1 MHSNTPDDVNTFKNM
16 LQRMYR
22 IRLFEEQLKDLYDY
36 RGFYGGELTDDHA
49 AGGQDLLTCMLYDF
63 ASDGMI
69 GGAVHL
75 YIGEEA
81 VATGV
86 CTELRDTDFIT
97 SYHRGHGHAIAKGLE
112 LRGMVAELMGR
123 ETGHSRGR
131 GGSMHI
137 YDWEKGMLGGN
148 GIIGAQIPLALG
160 AAFKAKYLGEDNVAV
175 AFFGDGAANQGT
187 FGECL
192 NLASLWQLPVLFVCE
207 NNLWAASTAAEVA
220 HCCEDI
226 APRAEPYDIP
236 AHIVDGQDV
245 LAVNEVAREAVERA
259 RTGGGPTMIEAKT
272 FRYVGHAGG
281 GQSAHRD
288 PKAVEEWKKRDPITL
303 FEQRLQDEGVMTAE
317 EQAAMREGIQ
327 RTLDRAVAEA
337 CSDPFPKPEELET
350 LDGPPIR
357 PPSPAVRTAA
367 EAEKLMRGQEAT
379 ELLNAII
386 AEYEPQTKL
395 KRFDLVI
402 AGTKGLRHA
411 AWTWDESA
419 EESFSNYAE
428 RFVRE
433 PIAEIVRIDVQWR
446 AEQSRRDKA
455 RHRGEDPDYK
465 PEPELTRT
473 MGWGQLV
480 AEAMTEEMERDEAV
494 FLIGEDLGPV
504 RERENLWEQLRERR
518 VFQTPISESAFVGI
532 GTGSAA
538 TGLRPIVEI
547 MYMDFVAVC
556 FDQIVNQCAPL
567 KLMSGGRINV
577 PMVIKTPAGCGSR
590 EAAHHS
596 GHHEAW
602 FMHAPG
608 LKVAIPSN
616 AYDAK
621 GLLKTAIRDD
631 DPVLFIEHR
640 LLRRS
645 EMEVPEGEWLVP
657 FGEAAVRREG
667 EDITVVATSY
677 AVTKAMRAARALED
691 DVSVEVID
699 PRTLV
704 PLDVETILRS
714 LAKTGRLLVVHEA
727 PTRAGAGAEIV
738 RRVMED
744 GGFDLLKAAP
754 RVLARG
760 DTPMPYSPPL
770 EDAVIPQATDI
781 ATAVREMVRG

>member
-1 MHSNTPDDVNTFKNM
+1 MPDADHLRDM
-16 LQRMYR
+16 LLRMYR
-22 IRLFEEQLKDLYDY
+22 IRLFEEQLKQLYDY

-49 AGGQDLLTCMLYDF
+49 AGGEDLLTCMLYDF

-81 VATGV
+81 IAVGV
-86 CTELRDTDFIT
+86 CSELRDSDVVT
-97 SYHRGHGHAIAKGLE
+97 SYHRGHGHAIAKGLG
-112 LRGMVAELMGR
+112 LRGMIAELMGR

-137 YDWEKGMLGGN
+137 YDESKGMLGGN

-160 AAFKAKYLGEDNVAV
+160 AAFRAKYEGTDDVAV

-207 NNLWAASTAAEVA
+207 NNLWAASTSADVA
-220 HCCEDI
+220 HCCKDL
-226 APRAEPYDIP
+226 APRAEPYGIP
-236 AHIVDGQDV
+236 ARIVDGQDV
-245 LAVNEVAREAVERA
+245 LAVNEVAQEAVERA
-259 RTGGGPTMIEAKT
+259 RSGGGPTMIEAKT

-288 PKAVEEWKKRDPITL
+288 QEALKEWKQRDPIDL
-303 FEQRLQDEGVMTAE
+303 FDQRLRDEGVMTAD
-317 EQAAMREGIQ
+317 EQSEMREGVQ
-327 RTLDRAVAEA
+327 REVDRAVAEA
-337 CSDPFPKPEELET
+337 CNDPFPKPEELET

-357 PPSPAVRTAA
+357 PPADPGDVAEFRTVTPG
-367 EAEKLMRGQEAT
+367 ENSVT
-379 ELLNAII
+379 PP
-386 AEYEPQTKL
+386 PQ
-395 KRFDLVI
+395 
-402 AGTKGLRHA
+402 
-411 AWTWDESA
+411 
-419 EESFSNYAE
+419 
-428 RFVRE
+428 
-433 PIAEIVRIDVQWR
+433 
-446 AEQSRRDKA
+446 
-455 RHRGEDPDYK
+455 PD
-465 PEPELTRT
+465 RT

-480 AEAMTEEMERDEAV
+480 AEALNEEMERDERV
-494 FLIGEDLGPV
+494 YLIGEDLGPV

-518 VFQTPISESAFVGI
+518 VFQTPISESAFVGV

-538 TGLRPIVEI
+538 TGLRPVVEI

-567 KLMSGGRINV
+567 KLMSGGRFNV

-631 DPVLFIEHR
+631 DPVMFIEHR

-667 EDITVVATSY
+667 ADITVVATSY
-677 AVTKAMRAARALED
+677 AVTKAMRAAKALEAE
-691 DVSVEVID
+691 VSVEVID

-704 PLDVETILRS
+704 PLDVHTIVRS
-714 LAKTGRLLVVHEA
+714 LHRTGRLLVVHEA

-738 RRVMED
+738 RRVMEG
-744 GGFDLLKAAP
+744 GGFESLKAAP

-770 EDAVIPQATDI
+770 EDAVIPQVTDVAAAI
-781 ATAVREMVRG
+781 RSMVWE

>member
-1 MHSNTPDDVNTFKNM
+1 MPDAATLRDM
-16 LQRMYR
+16 LERMYR
-22 IRLFEEQLKDLYDY
+22 IRLFEEQLKQLYDY

-49 AGGQDLLTCMLYDF
+49 AGGEDLLTCMLYDF

-81 VATGV
+81 VAVGV
-86 CTELRDTDFIT
+86 CSELRDTDFIT
-97 SYHRGHGHAIAKGLE
+97 SYHRGHGHAIARGLD
-112 LRGMVAELMGR
+112 LRGMLAELMGR
-123 ETGHSRGR
+123 ETGHSRGC

-137 YDWEKGMLGGN
+137 YDYSKGMLGGN

-160 AAFKAKYLGEDNVAV
+160 AAFKAKFLGEDNVAV

-192 NLASLWQLPVLFVCE
+192 NLASLWRLPVLFVCE

-220 HCCEDI
+220 HCCPDI
-226 APRAEPYDIP
+226 APRAEPYGIP

-259 RTGGGPTMIEAKT
+259 RSGGGPTMIEAKT
-272 FRYVGHAGG
+272 FRYVGHAGA
-281 GQSAHRD
+281 GQRAHRD
-288 PKAVEEWKKRDPITL
+288 PEAVEEWKKRDPLIL
-303 FEQRLQDEGVMTAE
+303 FERRLQDEGVMNADD
-317 EQAAMREGIQ
+317 QAQMREGVQ
-327 RTLDRAVAEA
+327 REVDRAVAEA
-337 CSDPFPKPEELET
+337 CSDPLPTPESLET
-350 LDGPPIR
+350 LDGTPVEPPAEPR
-357 PPSPAVRTAA
+357 SVYQFRSVAPVSRTVVPVNGA
-367 EAEKLMRGQEAT
+367 
-379 ELLNAII
+379 
-386 AEYEPQTKL
+386 
-395 KRFDLVI
+395 
-402 AGTKGLRHA
+402 
-411 AWTWDESA
+411 
-419 EESFSNYAE
+419 
-428 RFVRE
+428 RE
-433 PIAEIVRIDVQWR
+433 
-446 AEQSRRDKA
+446 
-455 RHRGEDPDYK
+455 
-465 PEPELTRT
+465 

-480 AEAMTEEMERDEAV
+480 AEALREEMERDERV
-494 FLIGEDLGPV
+494 YLIGEDLGPV
-504 RERENLWEQLRERR
+504 RQRENLWQQLRERR
-518 VFQTPISESAFVGI
+518 VFQTPISEAAFVGV

-538 TGLRPIVEI
+538 TGLRPVVEI

-631 DPVLFIEHR
+631 DPVLFVEHR

-645 EMEVPEGEWLVP
+645 SMEVPEGEWLLP

-667 EDITVVATSY
+667 DDITVVATSY
-677 AVTKAMRAARALED
+677 AVTKALRAARALEGE
-691 DVSVEVID
+691 VSVEVID

-704 PLDVETILRS
+704 PLDVAAILGS
-714 LAKTGRLLVVHEA
+714 LTKTGRLLIVHEA
-727 PTRAGAGAEIV
+727 PARAGAGAEIL

-754 RVLARG
+754 RVLARA

-781 ATAVREMVRG
+781 AAAVRAMV

>member
-1 MHSNTPDDVNTFKNM
+1 MHDADQLRDM
-16 LQRMYR
+16 LLRMYR
-22 IRLFEEQLKDLYDY
+22 IRFFEERLAQLYDY

-49 AGGQDLLTCMLYDF
+49 AGGDDLLTCMLYDF
-63 ASDGMI
+63 ASEGMI

-81 VATGV
+81 VAVGV
-86 CTELRDTDFIT
+86 CSELRDTDFIT
-97 SYHRGHGHAIAKGLE
+97 SYHRGHGHAIAKGLD
-112 LRGMVAELMGR
+112 LRGMLAELMGR
-123 ETGHSRGR
+123 ETGHSGGC

-137 YDWEKGMLGGN
+137 YRREQGMLGGN
-148 GIIGAQIPLALG
+148 GIIGGQIPLALG
-160 AAFKAKYLGEDNVAV
+160 AAFAAKYRGEDGVAI

-220 HCCEDI
+220 HCCPDL
-226 APRAEPYDIP
+226 APRAEPYGIP

-245 LAVNEVAREAVERA
+245 LAVNVIAREAVGRA
-259 RTGGGPTMIEAKT
+259 RAGGGPTMIEAKT
-272 FRYVGHAGG
+272 FRYVGHAGA
-281 GQSAHRD
+281 GQGAHRD
-288 PKAVEEWKKRDPITL
+288 PEAVEQWRQRDPLML
-303 FEQRLQDEGVMTAE
+303 FEQHLAAEGIMTEAEMQAMRDEVTAE
-317 EQAAMREGIQ
+317 I
-327 RTLDRAVAEA
+327 DRAIAQA
-337 CSDPFPKPEELET
+337 CADPFPTPDSLET

-357 PPSPAVRTAA
+357 PPTPAVRTAE
-367 EAEKLMRGQEAT
+367 EANEAMHSPDCND
-379 ELLNAII
+379 LLDRVV
-386 AEYEPQTKL
+386 AEYEPQTKV
-395 KRFDLVI
+395 KRFDLMLEAI
-402 AGTKGLRHA
+402 RGLRRA
-411 AWTWDESA
+411 AETWGPSAGRSFDDYA
-419 EESFSNYAE
+419 EEFI
-428 RFVRE
+428 RE
-433 PIAEIVRIDVQWR
+433 PVAEMVRRDVEAR
-446 AEQSRRDKA
+446 ARQSRMDKA
-455 RHRGEDPDYK
+455 RNRP
-465 PEPELTRT
+465 PEPEPEPEPTRE
-473 MGWGQLV
+473 MAWGQVV
-480 AEAMTEEMERDEAV
+480 AEALREEMDRDERV

-504 RERENLWEQLRERR
+504 RERENLWGQLRERR
-518 VFQTPISESAFVGI
+518 VFQTPISEATFVGL
-532 GTGSAA
+532 GTGAAA
-538 TGLRPIVEI
+538 TGLRPVVEI

-567 KLMSGGRINV
+567 KLMSGGRISV

-608 LKVAIPSN
+608 IKVAIPSN

-631 DPVLFIEHR
+631 DPVLFVEHR

-645 EMEVPEGEWLVP
+645 QMAVPEGEWLVP

-667 EDITVVATSY
+667 DDITLVATSY
-677 AVTKAMRAARALED
+677 AVTKALRAARALEGEL
-691 DVSVEVID
+691 SVEVID

-704 PLDVETILRS
+704 PLDVQTILRS
-714 LAKTGRLLVVHEA
+714 LAKTGRLLIVHEA
-727 PTRAGAGAEIV
+727 PARAGAGAEIM

-760 DTPMPYSPPL
+760 ATPMPYSPPL
-770 EDAVIPQATDI
+770 EDAVLPQASDI
-781 ATAVREMVRG
+781 AAVIREMVIRG

>member
-1 MHSNTPDDVNTFKNM
+1 MPDADALKDM
-16 LQRMYR
+16 LLRMYR
-22 IRLFEEQLKDLYDY
+22 IRNFEERLKQFSDY
-36 RGFYGGELTDDHA
+36 RGFYGGELTDDHS
-49 AGGQDLLTCMLYDF
+49 AGGEDLLTCMLYDF
-63 ASDGMI
+63 ASEGMI

-81 VATGV
+81 VAVGV
-86 CTELRDTDFIT
+86 CSELRDTDFIT
-97 SYHRGHGHAIAKGLE
+97 SYHRGHGHAIAKGLD
-112 LRGMVAELMGR
+112 LRGMIAELMGR
-123 ETGHSRGR
+123 ETGHSRGC

-137 YDWEKGMLGGN
+137 YDYSKGMLGGN
-148 GIIGAQIPLALG
+148 GIIGGQIPLALG
-160 AAFKAKYLGEDNVAV
+160 TAFKAKFLGEDNVAV

-187 FGECL
+187 LSECL
-192 NLASLWQLPVLFVCE
+192 NLASLWQLPVVFVCE

-226 APRAEPYDIP
+226 APRAEPYGIP

-245 LAVNEVAREAVERA
+245 LAVNAVAREAVERA
-259 RTGGGPTMIEAKT
+259 RSGGGPTMIEAKT

-281 GQSAHRD
+281 GTSAHRD
-288 PKAVEEWKKRDPITL
+288 PQAVEEWMKRDPVTL
-303 FEQRLQDEGVMTAE
+303 FEARLRDDGVMTAD
-317 EQAAMREGIQ
+317 EQEQMRAEVQ
-327 RTLDRAVAEA
+327 SELDRVVAEA
-337 CSDPFPKPEELET
+337 CTDPFPTPDSLET
-350 LDGPPIR
+350 LDGTPVAPP
-357 PPSPAVRTAA
+357 A
-367 EAEKLMRGQEAT
+367 EAHAL
-379 ELLNAII
+379 
-386 AEYEPQTKL
+386 YEFRSVAPVRRTVE
-395 KRFDLVI
+395 RVD
-402 AGTKGLRHA
+402 GT
-411 AWTWDESA
+411 
-419 EESFSNYAE
+419 
-428 RFVRE
+428 RE
-433 PIAEIVRIDVQWR
+433 
-446 AEQSRRDKA
+446 
-455 RHRGEDPDYK
+455 
-465 PEPELTRT
+465 

-480 AEAMTEEMERDEAV
+480 AEALREEMDRDERV
-494 FLIGEDLGPV
+494 YVIGEDLGPV
-504 RERENLWEQLRERR
+504 RERENLWRQLRDRR
-518 VFQTPISESAFVGI
+518 VFQTPISESAFVGV

-538 TGLRPIVEI
+538 TGLRPVVEI

-631 DPVLFIEHR
+631 DPVLFVEHR

-645 EMEVPEGEWLVP
+645 SMEVPEGEWLIP

-667 EDITVVATSY
+667 TDITVVATSY
-677 AVTKAMRAARALED
+677 AVTKALRAARALEGE
-691 DVSVEVID
+691 VSVEVID

-704 PLDVETILRS
+704 PLDVATILGS
-714 LAKTGRLLVVHEA
+714 LEKTGRLLVVHEA

-744 GGFDLLKAAP
+744 GGFELLKSAP
-754 RVLARG
+754 NVLARA

-781 ATAVREMVRG
+781 AAAIRAMVAE

>member
-1 MHSNTPDDVNTFKNM
+1 MPERDDLRQM
-16 LQRMYR
+16 LLRMYR
-22 IRLFEEQLKDLYDY
+22 IRLFEEQLKQLYDY

-49 AGGQDLLTCMLYDF
+49 AGGEDLLTCMLYDF
-63 ASDGMI
+63 ASEGMI

-81 VATGV
+81 VAVGI
-86 CTELRDTDFIT
+86 CSALRDTDVVT
-97 SYHRGHGHAIAKGLE
+97 SYHRGHGHAIAKGLD

-123 ETGHSRGR
+123 ETGHSRGY

-137 YDWEKGMLGGN
+137 YDNSKGMLGGN
-148 GIIGAQIPLALG
+148 GIIGGQIPLALG
-160 AAFKAKYLGEDNVAV
+160 AAFQAKYLGEDGVAV

-220 HCCEDI
+220 HCCEDL
-226 APRAEPYDIP
+226 APRAEPYGIP

-259 RTGGGPTMIEAKT
+259 RSGAGPTMIEAKT
-272 FRYVGHAGG
+272 FRYVSHAGAGQG
-281 GQSAHRD
+281 GHPD
-288 PKAVEEWKKRDPITL
+288 PEGLEQWQRRDPIEL
-303 FEQRLQDEGVMTAE
+303 FRARLLEDGVMTADE
-317 EQAAMREGIQ
+317 QDEMRANVQQEVEQAIA
-327 RTLDRAVAEA
+327 DA
-337 CSDPFPKPEELET
+337 CNDPFPKVEELET

-357 PPSPAVRTAA
+357 PPADPDDVAEFRSLVPAQAAAA
-367 EAEKLMRGQEAT
+367 EVTPG
-379 ELLNAII
+379 EL
-386 AEYEPQTKL
+386 P
-395 KRFDLVI
+395 
-402 AGTKGLRHA
+402 
-411 AWTWDESA
+411 
-419 EESFSNYAE
+419 
-428 RFVRE
+428 
-433 PIAEIVRIDVQWR
+433 
-446 AEQSRRDKA
+446 
-455 RHRGEDPDYK
+455 
-465 PEPELTRT
+465 RT
-473 MGWGQLV
+473 LGWGQAV
-480 AEAMTEEMERDEAV
+480 AEALREEMDRDEAV

-504 RERENLWEQLRERR
+504 REREDLWGQLRERR
-518 VFQTPISESAFVGI
+518 VFQTPISEAAFVGL
-532 GTGSAA
+532 GTGAAA
-538 TGLRPIVEI
+538 TGLRPVVEI

-567 KLMSGGRINV
+567 RLMSGGRYRA

-640 LLRRS
+640 LLRRD

-657 FGEAAVRREG
+657 FGEAAIRREG
-667 EDITVVATSY
+667 ADITVVATSY
-677 AVTKAMRAARALED
+677 AVTKVLRAAKALEGEIG
-691 DVSVEVID
+691 VEVID

-704 PLDVETILRS
+704 PLDVATILGS
-714 LAKTGRLLVVHEA
+714 LQKTGRLLVVHEA

-738 RRVMED
+738 RRVVED
-744 GGFDLLKAAP
+744 GGFDLLKSAP
-754 RVLARG
+754 RVLARA

-770 EDAVIPQATDI
+770 EDAVLPQVSDI
-781 ATAVREMVRG
+781 AAAIRGMVRG

>member
-1 MHSNTPDDVNTFKNM
+1 MHDAARLRDM
-16 LQRMYR
+16 LLRMYR
-22 IRLFEEQLKDLYDY
+22 IRFFEERLSQLYDY

-49 AGGQDLLTCMLYDF
+49 AGGEDLLTCMLYDF
-63 ASDGMI
+63 ASEGMI

-81 VATGV
+81 VAVGV
-86 CTELRDTDFIT
+86 CSELRDTDFIT
-97 SYHRGHGHAIAKGLE
+97 SYHRGHGHAIAKGLD
-112 LRGMVAELMGR
+112 LRGMFAELMGR
-123 ETGHSRGR
+123 ATGHSRGC

-137 YDWEKGMLGGN
+137 YRREQGMLGGN
-148 GIIGAQIPLALG
+148 GIIGGQIPPALG
-160 AAFKAKYLGEDNVAV
+160 AAFAAKYRGEDGVAV

-220 HCCEDI
+220 HARPDL
-226 APRAEPYDIP
+226 APRAEPYGIP

-245 LAVNEVAREAVERA
+245 LAVNAVARAAVERA
-259 RTGGGPTMIEAKT
+259 RAGAGPTMIEAKT
-272 FRYVGHAGG
+272 FRYVGHAGA
-281 GQSAHRD
+281 GQGAHRD
-288 PKAVEEWKKRDPITL
+288 PEAVEEWRKRDPLVL
-303 FEQRLQDEGVMTAE
+303 FERYLSAERIMTEADMHALRDEVTAE
-317 EQAAMREGIQ
+317 I
-327 RTLDRAVAEA
+327 DRAIAQA
-337 CSDPFPKPEELET
+337 CADPFPTPEGLET

-357 PPSPAVRTAA
+357 PPAPAVRDTKVAIEEALTDPRNLARLTAIVNWAADVPALGALSRADMIREALIGLTRAAESFDPQSHGDFLDYAGERMRHALSTAA
-367 EAEKLMRGQEAT
+367 DSHPDTFFSMRRARWVSPKLSAAEPT
-379 ELLNAII
+379 
-386 AEYEPQTKL
+386 
-395 KRFDLVI
+395 
-402 AGTKGLRHA
+402 
-411 AWTWDESA
+411 
-419 EESFSNYAE
+419 
-428 RFVRE
+428 RE
-433 PIAEIVRIDVQWR
+433 MA
-446 AEQSRRDKA
+446 
-455 RHRGEDPDYK
+455 
-465 PEPELTRT
+465 
-473 MGWGQLV
+473 WGQVV
-480 AEAMTEEMERDEAV
+480 AEALREEMERDERV

-504 RERENLWEQLRERR
+504 RERDNLWEQLREHR
-518 VFQTPISESAFVGI
+518 VFQTPISEAAFVGLS
-532 GTGSAA
+532 TGAAA
-538 TGLRPIVEI
+538 TGLRPVVEI

-567 KLMSGGRINV
+567 KLMSGGRISV
-577 PMVIKTPAGCGSR
+577 PLVIKTPAGCGSR

-608 LKVAIPSN
+608 IKVAIPSN

-645 EMEVPEGEWLVP
+645 QARVPEGEWLVP

-667 EDITVVATSY
+667 DDITVVATSY
-677 AVTKAMRAARALED
+677 AATKVLRAARALEGE
-691 DVSVEVID
+691 VGVEVID

-704 PLDVETILRS
+704 PLDVYTILTS

-727 PTRAGAGAEIV
+727 PARAGAGAEII
-738 RRVMED
+738 RRVLED

-770 EDAVIPQATDI
+770 EDAVLPQPSDI
-781 ATAVREMVRG
+781 AATIREMVRA

>member
-1 MHSNTPDDVNTFKNM
+1 MPDSATLKDM
-16 LQRMYR
+16 LERMYR

-49 AGGQDLLTCMLYDF
+49 AGGEDLLTCMLYDF

-86 CTELRDTDFIT
+86 CAELRDTDFIT

-137 YDWEKGMLGGN
+137 YDWDKGMLGGN

-175 AFFGDGAANQGT
+175 AFFGDGAANQGV
-187 FGECL
+187 FSECL

-226 APRAEPYDIP
+226 APRAEPYGIP
-236 AHIVDGQDV
+236 ARIVDGQDV
-245 LAVNEVAREAVERA
+245 LAVNEVAHEAVERA
-259 RTGGGPTMIEAKT
+259 RSGGGPTMIEAKT
-272 FRYVGHAGG
+272 FRYVGHAGA
-281 GQSAHRD
+281 GQGAHRD
-288 PKAVEEWKKRDPITL
+288 PEAVEKWKKRDPITL
-303 FEQRLQDEGVMTAE
+303 FERRLQDDGVMTAD
-317 EQAAMREGIQ
+317 EQAEMRDGIK
-327 RTLDRAVAEA
+327 REVDRAAAEA
-337 CSDPFPKPEELET
+337 CSDPFPKPEDLET

-357 PPSPAVRTAA
+357 PPASPRTGDDEAVAEALTNPKLLSRVAAMAAQYSEKSSIRKTDLIEAGLRGLRRAA
-367 EAEKLMRGQEAT
+367 EGYDPEREKS
-379 ELLNAII
+379 
-386 AEYEPQTKL
+386 
-395 KRFDLVI
+395 FD
-402 AGTKGLRHA
+402 
-411 AWTWDESA
+411 D
-419 EESFSNYAE
+419 YAE
-428 RFVRE
+428 WWIKQAITNHIGDRLREVWDRRRIVWTDARKDRRE
-433 PIAEIVRIDVQWR
+433 P
-446 AEQSRRDKA
+446 
-455 RHRGEDPDYK
+455 
-465 PEPELTRT
+465 TRT

-480 AEAMTEEMERDEAV
+480 AEALKEEMDRDEAV
-494 FLIGEDLGPV
+494 YLIGEDLGPV

-518 VFQTPISESAFVGI
+518 VFQTPISESAFVGV

-538 TGLRPIVEI
+538 TGLRPVVEI

-631 DPVLFIEHR
+631 DPVLFVEHR

-667 EDITVVATSY
+667 DDITVVATSY
-677 AVTKAMRAARALED
+677 AVTKALRAARALEGE
-691 DVSVEVID
+691 VSVEVID

-704 PLDVETILRS
+704 PLDVATILGS

-744 GGFDLLKAAP
+744 GGFDLLKSAP
-754 RVLARG
+754 NVLARA

-770 EDAVIPQATDI
+770 EDATLPQATDI
-781 ATAVREMVRG
+781 AAAVREMVRG

>member
-1 MHSNTPDDVNTFKNM
+1 MHDAGTLRDM
-16 LQRMYR
+16 LLRMYR
-22 IRLFEEQLKDLYDY
+22 IRLFEERLSQLYDY
-36 RGFYGGELTDDHA
+36 RGFYGGELTDDPA
-49 AGGQDLLTCMLYDF
+49 AGGDDLLTCMLYDF
-63 ASDGMI
+63 ASEGMI

-81 VATGV
+81 VAVGV
-86 CTELRDTDFIT
+86 CSELRDTDVIT
-97 SYHRGHGHAIAKGLE
+97 SYHRGHGHAIAKGLD
-112 LRGMVAELMGR
+112 LRGMLAELMGR
-123 ETGHSRGR
+123 ETGHSRGC

-137 YDWEKGMLGGN
+137 YRHEQGMLGGN
-148 GIIGAQIPLALG
+148 GIIGGQIPLALG
-160 AAFKAKYLGEDNVAV
+160 PAFAAKYRGEDGVAV

-220 HCCEDI
+220 HCCPDL
-226 APRAEPYDIP
+226 APRAEPYGIP

-245 LAVNEVAREAVERA
+245 LAVNAVAQEAVERA
-259 RTGGGPTMIEAKT
+259 RAGHGPTMIEAKT
-272 FRYVGHAGG
+272 FRYVGHAGA
-281 GQSAHRD
+281 GQGAHRD
-288 PKAVEEWKKRDPITL
+288 PEAVEQWKQRDPLVL
-303 FEQRLQDEGVMTAE
+303 FEQHL
-317 EQAAMREGIQ
+317 
-327 RTLDRAVAEA
+327 VAEA
-337 CSDPFPKPEELET
+337 IMTEDEMQAMRAEVTAEIDRAIAQACADPFPTPDSLET

-357 PPSPAVRTAA
+357 PPAPVGRLDDQAVADALTNPKHLARVAAMAA
-367 EAEKLMRGQEAT
+367 EWTRRSPVKVTQADLIREGLM
-379 ELLNAII
+379 
-386 AEYEPQTKL
+386 
-395 KRFDLVI
+395 
-402 AGTKGLRHA
+402 GLARA
-411 AWTWDESA
+411 
-419 EESFSNYAE
+419 AE
-428 RFVRE
+428 RFDPAGETSLDDYAEWWIKQAITRAIGEHQRE
-433 PIAEIVRIDVQWR
+433 MW
-446 AEQSRRDKA
+446 
-455 RHRGEDPDYK
+455 DPRSVVWVK
-465 PEPELTRT
+465 PKHEAPEPTRE
-473 MGWGQLV
+473 MAWGQVV
-480 AEAMTEEMERDEAV
+480 AEALREEMERDERV

-504 RERENLWEQLRERR
+504 RERDNLWEQLRERR
-518 VFQTPISESAFVGI
+518 VFQTPISEAAFVGLA
-532 GTGSAA
+532 TGAA
-538 TGLRPIVEI
+538 AAGLRPVVEI

-567 KLMSGGRINV
+567 KLMSGGRISV

-608 LKVAIPSN
+608 IKVAIPSN

-631 DPVLFIEHR
+631 DPVLFVEHR

-645 EMEVPEGEWLVP
+645 QAQVPEGEWLVP

-667 EDITVVATSY
+667 DDITVVATSY
-677 AVTKAMRAARALED
+677 AVTKALRAARALEGE
-691 DVSVEVID
+691 VSVEVVD

-704 PLDVETILRS
+704 PLNVQTILRS
-714 LAKTGRLLVVHEA
+714 LAKTGRLLIVHEA
-727 PTRAGAGAEIV
+727 PARAGAGAEIM

-770 EDAVIPQATDI
+770 EDAVLPQASDI
-781 ATAVREMVRG
+781 AAAIREMVRG

>member
-1 MHSNTPDDVNTFKNM
+1 MPDAAALKDM
-16 LQRMYR
+16 LLRMYR
-22 IRLFEEQLKDLYDY
+22 IRLFEEQLKSLYDY

-49 AGGQDLLTCMLYDF
+49 AGGEDLLTCMLYDF
-63 ASDGMI
+63 ASEGMI

-81 VATGV
+81 VAVGV
-86 CTELRDTDFIT
+86 CAELRDTDVVT
-97 SYHRGHGHAIAKGLE
+97 SYHRGHGHAIAKGLD

-137 YDWEKGMLGGN
+137 YDHSKGMLGGN

-192 NLASLWQLPVLFVCE
+192 NLASLWKLPVLFVCE

-220 HCCEDI
+220 HCCDDI
-226 APRAEPYDIP
+226 APRAEPYGIP
-236 AHIVDGQDV
+236 AQIVDGQDV
-245 LAVNEVAREAVERA
+245 LAVNEAAREAVERA
-259 RTGGGPTMIEAKT
+259 RGGGGPTMIEAKT
-272 FRYVGHAGG
+272 FRYVGHAGA

-288 PKAVEEWKKRDPITL
+288 PEAVEEWKKRDPLTL
-303 FEQRLQDEGVMTAE
+303 FEGRLQDEGVMTAG
-317 EQAAMREGIQ
+317 EQAEMREGVRREI
-327 RTLDRAVAEA
+327 DRAVAEA
-337 CSDPFPKPEELET
+337 CSDPFPKPEDLET

-357 PPSPAVRTAA
+357 PPARPPRDDDEAVADALTNPKLLARVSAVAGRYAEKSSIRKADLIEAGLKSLARAA
-367 EAEKLMRGQEAT
+367 ERYDP
-379 ELLNAII
+379 EL
-386 AEYEPQTKL
+386 
-395 KRFDLVI
+395 D
-402 AGTKGLRHA
+402 AGF
-411 AWTWDESA
+411 
-419 EESFSNYAE
+419 EEYAE
-428 RFVRE
+428 WW
-433 PIAEIVRIDVQWR
+433 I
-446 AEQSRRDKA
+446 EQGITGLIGDRLSEVWDQRRVVWTDA
-455 RHRGEDPDYK
+455 RQKR
-465 PEPELTRT
+465 PEPART
-473 MGWGQLV
+473 VGWGQAV
-480 AEAMTEEMERDEAV
+480 AEALREEMDRDEAV

-504 RERENLWEQLRERR
+504 TERASLWEQLRERR
-518 VFQTPISESAFVGI
+518 VFQTPISEAAFVGL
-532 GTGSAA
+532 GTGAAA
-538 TGLRPIVEI
+538 TGLRPVVEI

-567 KLMSGGRINV
+567 RLMSGGQFHA

-645 EMEVPEGEWLVP
+645 EMEVPEGEWMVP

-667 EDITVVATSY
+667 GDVTVVATSY
-677 AVTKAMRAARALED
+677 AVTKALRAAKALEGE
-691 DVSVEVID
+691 VSVEVID

-704 PLDVETILRS
+704 PLDVQAILRS

-770 EDAVIPQATDI
+770 EDAVIPQVSDI
-781 ATAVREMVRG
+781 AAAVRAMMRDR

>member
-1 MHSNTPDDVNTFKNM
+1 MPDADHLRDM
-16 LQRMYR
+16 LLRMYR
-22 IRLFEEQLKDLYDY
+22 IRLFEEQLKHLYDY

-49 AGGQDLLTCMLYDF
+49 AGGEDLLTCMLYDF
-63 ASDGMI
+63 ASEGMI

-81 VATGV
+81 VAVGV
-86 CTELRDTDFIT
+86 CSELRDTDFIT
-97 SYHRGHGHAIAKGLE
+97 SYHRGHGHAIAKGLD
-112 LRGMVAELMGR
+112 LRGMIAELMGR
-123 ETGHSRGR
+123 ETGHSRGC

-137 YDWEKGMLGGN
+137 YNYAKGMLGGN
-148 GIIGAQIPLALG
+148 GIIGGQIPLALG
-160 AAFKAKYLGEDNVAV
+160 VAFKAKFLGEDNVAV

-187 FGECL
+187 LGECL

-207 NNLWAASTAAEVA
+207 NNLWAATTAAEVA
-220 HCCEDI
+220 HCCPDL
-226 APRAEPYDIP
+226 APRAEPYGIP

-245 LAVNEVAREAVERA
+245 LAVNAVAREAVERA
-259 RTGGGPTMIEAKT
+259 RSGGGPTMIEAKT
-272 FRYVGHAGG
+272 FRYVGHAGA
-281 GQSAHRD
+281 GQGAHRD
-288 PKAVEEWKKRDPITL
+288 PEAVAEWMKRDPLML
-303 FEQRLQDEGVMTAE
+303 FETHLQREGVMTADE
-317 EQAAMREGIQ
+317 QQKLRAGVQREIERAIEQACG
-327 RTLDRAVAEA
+327 
-337 CSDPFPKPEELET
+337 DPFPAPETLET
-350 LDGPPIR
+350 LDGTPVAT
-357 PPSPAVRTAA
+357 PADAHDSYEFRSVAPVRRTL
-367 EAEKLMRGQEAT
+367 ETVEG
-379 ELLNAII
+379 
-386 AEYEPQTKL
+386 
-395 KRFDLVI
+395 
-402 AGTKGLRHA
+402 
-411 AWTWDESA
+411 
-419 EESFSNYAE
+419 
-428 RFVRE
+428 
-433 PIAEIVRIDVQWR
+433 
-446 AEQSRRDKA
+446 A
-455 RHRGEDPDYK
+455 R
-465 PEPELTRT
+465 TV
-473 MGWGQLV
+473 GWGQLV
-480 AEAMTEEMERDEAV
+480 AEALREEMERDERV
-494 FLIGEDLGPV
+494 YLIGEDLGPV
-504 RERENLWEQLRERR
+504 RERENLWGQLRDRR

-538 TGLRPIVEI
+538 TGLRPVVEI

-631 DPVLFIEHR
+631 DPVLFVEHR

-645 EMEVPEGEWLVP
+645 EIQVPEGEWLVP

-667 EDITVVATSY
+667 TDITVVATSY
-677 AVTKAMRAARALED
+677 AVTKALRAARALEGE
-691 DVSVEVID
+691 VSVEVID

-704 PLDVETILRS
+704 PLDVATILGS
-714 LAKTGRLLVVHEA
+714 LEKTGRLLVVHEA

-744 GGFDLLKAAP
+744 GGFGLLKTAP
-754 RVLARG
+754 NVLARA

-770 EDAVIPQATDI
+770 EDSTLPQATDI
-781 ATAVREMVRG
+781 AAAIRWMIAQ